1 MVSVV
6 LLNPKTP
13 ANVGGVL
20 RACSIF
26 YAEELRWTGYR
37 VQDGRLPAA
46 GTQFAKNKWR
56 LPREER
62 MKAYQHV
69 NWGVQQDAV
78 DHYIDMG
85 LTPVCVE
92 VDPSAELLP
101 YFDHPE
107 DACYI
112 FGPEDSG
119 VDKGTRHVC
128 HRFVTIPSVSCLN
141 LAATVNVVLYDRL
154 VKSQYADSLR
164 NLEVSLDG

>member
-1 MVSVV
+1 MNAVV

-26 YAEELRWTGYR
+26 GVEELRWTGER

-46 GTQFAKNKWR
+46 PEIAKNKWR

-62 MKAYQHV
+62 MKAYKHV
-69 NWGVQQDAV
+69 NWGIEQDAV
-78 DHYIDMG
+78 DNYIDQG

-92 VDPSAELLP
+92 VDPTAELLP
-101 YFDHPE
+101 HFAHP
-107 DACYI
+107 DNAVYI
-112 FGPEDSG
+112 FGPEDGG
-119 VDKGTRHVC
+119 VGKGVRHIC

-141 LAATVNVVLYDRL
+141 LAAAVNVTLYDRL
-154 VKSQYADSLR
+154 VKSEYAT
-164 NLEVSLDG
+164 NVAQIEVLA